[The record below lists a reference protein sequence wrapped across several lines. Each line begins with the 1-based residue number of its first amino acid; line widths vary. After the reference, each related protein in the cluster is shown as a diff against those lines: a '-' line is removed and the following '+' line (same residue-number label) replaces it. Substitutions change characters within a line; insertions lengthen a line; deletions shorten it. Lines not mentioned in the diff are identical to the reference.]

1 MGIRAWGFCGL
12 GCEEKRKFEGK
23 FELSRVLLDYGI
35 MCFLMSQSYKGAS
48 ESPESCG
55 SGEQSTKKGACLL
68 EIKRTGMVQWG
79 ISRHAEFIDNNP
91 YPGEN
96 NPQLPSPAIK
106 HGQTNPQLPSAI
118 AGHGKNPQFL
128 AAIVKEE
135 VKDDEART
143 TESLVLPEAKKRKHH
158 ALQEP
163 REAQA
168 VRCSKAEQTSLV
180 YKCKQIKHEN
190 SISVKKKNVMDRW
203 SVDRYYQAEKS
214 MLEVMKAE
222 GAVFEKPISR
232 SALRMVARK
241 HIGDTG
247 LLDHLLKQIDGKV
260 APGGTER
267 FCRCYNTQGKIEYWL
282 ESADLAKIKQE
293 AGVPDPNYVPS
304 SGLRPGSDVSLDSVS
319 AEELTLLREEVA
331 KMMKD
336 MEELV
341 SKNQEKHQANHIG
354 DIYKEFVEWRG
365 KTDQRLMEISSSLG
379 ELQGK
384 YKEMMAWKSKIEQQ
398 LKEIS
403 NSLSSLQSSK
413 QCNTLSPV
421 SERWEDWLESTN
433 LDNIQGED
441 FAPWLENTDLV
452 NVGYN
457 ASLKEPYNASQ
468 PCLKSSD
475 SPSQQP
481 VCARELELLKEE
493 MAKMKRD
500 MREVVDKANMT
511 PDSSATANSKTEL
524 DNTFFQVTFYN
535 SWKCSRTS
543 ENGEKRWS
551 NRCLRFPM
559 LSILYSHQSNT
570 SPEAFTED
578 GKDGMLVIFC
588 SILKKPSYP

>member
-1 MGIRAWGFCGL
+1 
-12 GCEEKRKFEGK
+12 
-23 FELSRVLLDYGI
+23 
-35 MCFLMSQSYKGAS
+35 
-48 ESPESCG
+48 
-55 SGEQSTKKGACLL
+55 
-68 EIKRTGMVQWG
+68 MVQWG

-143 TESLVLPEAKKRKHH
+143 AESLVLPEAKKRKHH

-222 GAVFEKPISR
+222 GGS
-232 SALRMVARK
+232 
-241 HIGDTG
+241 
-247 LLDHLLKQIDGKV
+247 IDGKV

-341 SKNQEKHQANHIG
+341 SKNQEQHQANHSG

-379 ELQGK
+379 ELKGK

-403 NSLSSLQSSK
+403 NSISSLQSSK

-493 MAKMKRD
+493 MAKMKR
-500 MREVVDKANMT
+500 
-511 PDSSATANSKTEL
+511 
-524 DNTFFQVTFYN
+524 
-535 SWKCSRTS
+535 
-543 ENGEKRWS
+543 
-551 NRCLRFPM
+551 
-559 LSILYSHQSNT
+559 
-570 SPEAFTED
+570 
-578 GKDGMLVIFC
+578 
-588 SILKKPSYP
+588 

>member
-1 MGIRAWGFCGL
+1 
-12 GCEEKRKFEGK
+12 
-23 FELSRVLLDYGI
+23 
-35 MCFLMSQSYKGAS
+35 MSQTYKGAS

-68 EIKRTGMVQWG
+68 AIKRTGMVQWG

-143 TESLVLPEAKKRKHH
+143 AESLVLPEAKKRKHH

-232 SALRMVARK
+232 SALRMIARK

-319 AEELTLLREEVA
+319 AEELTLLRR
-331 KMMKD
+331 K
-336 MEELV
+336 
-341 SKNQEKHQANHIG
+341 
-354 DIYKEFVEWRG
+354 
-365 KTDQRLMEISSSLG
+365 
-379 ELQGK
+379 
-384 YKEMMAWKSKIEQQ
+384 
-398 LKEIS
+398 
-403 NSLSSLQSSK
+403 
-413 QCNTLSPV
+413 
-421 SERWEDWLESTN
+421 
-433 LDNIQGED
+433 
-441 FAPWLENTDLV
+441 
-452 NVGYN
+452 
-457 ASLKEPYNASQ
+457 
-468 PCLKSSD
+468 
-475 SPSQQP
+475 
-481 VCARELELLKEE
+481 
-493 MAKMKRD
+493 
-500 MREVVDKANMT
+500 
-511 PDSSATANSKTEL
+511 
-524 DNTFFQVTFYN
+524 
-535 SWKCSRTS
+535 
-543 ENGEKRWS
+543 
-551 NRCLRFPM
+551 
-559 LSILYSHQSNT
+559 
-570 SPEAFTED
+570 
-578 GKDGMLVIFC
+578 
-588 SILKKPSYP
+588 